1 VLRERCIV
9 HARPRGWG
17 EAEMKDLVRVG
28 AFSLAVAL
36 TMMGLAVPVLAD
48 RPEPDF
54 TMVFVIRGA
63 DPCSGT
69 AQTVTIVAD
78 FYVQDTNGA
87 SVMKQSRTITT
98 DPTGYVGRGE
108 ATVVNN
114 GQVIV
119 MSLHDTMVSSSGA
132 RVRIGGTIIL
142 DASTTPPTPIVVN
155 ITRACIQPA

>member
-1 VLRERCIV
+1 
-9 HARPRGWG
+9 
-17 EAEMKDLVRVG
+17 MKDLVRVG

-114 GQVIV
+114 GQIIV

-132 RVRIGGTIIL
+132 RARIGGTIIL

-155 ITRACIQPA
+155 ITRACVQPA